1 MNNTFVK
8 SFVNTLIFNIATI
21 AAIVVGVVKFTY
33 TAVANWYKNGGKQ
46 VMINNACKVLMF
58 VNKSA
63 EQVYYHLEDADIAA
77 V

>member
-21 AAIVVGVVKFTY
+21 AAIVVGIVSYAYRAARVWY
-33 TAVANWYKNGGKQ
+33 TNGGREFL
-46 VMINNACKVLMF
+46 ITNACKVLMF

-63 EQVYYHLEDADIAA
+63 EQAYYQLEDADIAA